1 MSLADFVEN
10 LSSGSLVSVLS
21 SSLAL
26 KVLSSEKNGVWKVK
40 LVINN
45 KQPEDTLSQQVN
57 TEALIEKM
65 RMAVAKN
72 EATIKVGGVAA
83 PECHDSTTEQV
94 ILGGG
99 TEEADRVESI

>member
-83 PECHDSTTEQV
+83 PEWGMFF
-94 ILGGG
+94 LPF
-99 TEEADRVESI
+99 